1 MSDQKRKALV
11 LFSGG
16 QDSGTCLPWA
26 LSHFD
31 YVETI
36 GFHYEQRHDV
46 EMTTRLNLRREIMTA
61 FPEWADKLGPDHIID
76 LGALG
81 RMSETAL
88 TRDEE
93 IKMNADGL
101 PSTFVPGRNLIFLNF
116 AAALG
121 YRRGI
126 STLVG
131 GMCEADFSGYPD
143 CRKETLDATL
153 RSISLGM
160 GREFTLETPLMFVDK
175 AGAWETAYELGGE
188 ALIEIILE
196 QSHTCYIG
204 QRGPRHDWGYGCG
217 SCPACEL
224 RAKGWAD
231 YSKVKD
237 EAKARV

>member
-1 MSDQKRKALV
+1 MGDTISKALV

-36 GFHYEQRHDV
+36 GFHYGQRHDV
-46 EMTTRLNLRREIMTA
+46 EMTTRQKLRHEIIKA
-61 FPEWADKLGPDHIID
+61 FPQWGQKIGPDHIIN
-76 LGALG
+76 LQALG
-81 RMSETAL
+81 EMSETSL
-88 TRDEE
+88 TRDQE
-93 IKMNADGL
+93 IKMNAKGL

-126 STLVG
+126 TTLVG

-143 CRKETLDATL
+143 CRQETLDAAML
-153 RSISLGM
+153 SISLGLD
-160 GREFTLETPLMFVDK
+160 GAYSLETPLMFLDK
-175 AGAWETAYELGGE
+175 AGAWGLAYELGGE
-188 ALIEIILE
+188 PLIEIILE
-196 QSHTCYIG
+196 QSHTCYLG
-204 QRGPRHDWGYGCG
+204 TRGVRHDWGYGCG

-224 RAKGWAD
+224 RADGWAA
-231 YSKVKD
+231 Y
-237 EAKARV
+237 KAAGA

>member
-1 MSDQKRKALV
+1 MSAQKHKALV

-46 EMTTRLNLRREIMTA
+46 EMTTRLNLRREIISA
-61 FPEWADKLGPDHIID
+61 FPDWEDKLGPDHIID

-93 IKMNADGL
+93 IKMNEDGL

-153 RSISLGM
+153 HSISLGM
-160 GREFTLETPLMFVDK
+160 GRDFTLETPLMFVDK
-175 AGAWETAYELGGE
+175 AGAWQMAYELGGE

-196 QSHTCYIG
+196 QSHTCYLG
-204 QRGPRHDWGYGCG
+204 DRGPRHDWGYGCG
-217 SCPACEL
+217 KCPACEL
-224 RAKGWAD
+224 RAKGWAG
-231 YSKVKD
+231 YSNTQQ